1 MVKSHC
7 MLSFFGTEQFAPK
20 MPLHVERKW
29 NNFWL
34 NYSFKEVLS
43 CIFKVKCVAR
53 RDLLETWI
61 VHPMP
66 FKKHCARQTAAGKT
80 VLLWLLWSSL
90 WTKIGVR
97 GDLSLLISALLS
109 NYDTMLTM
117 QGFIALQ
124 HEFSAE
130 TKAANC
136 KNPISIV
143 LFFSKSLW
151 ISWIHLRSK
160 GAWNIILCLSNLVTH
175 SAIANDT
182 SLGSI
187 SMFLVQKKQ

>member
-20 MPLHVERKW
+20 MPLHVERKG
-29 NNFWL
+29 NYFWL

-43 CIFKVKCVAR
+43 CIFSVKCVAR

-61 VHPMP
+61 FHPMP
-66 FKKHCARQTAAGKT
+66 FKK

-160 GAWNIILCLSNLVTH
+160 GAWNIILCLSNFVSH

-187 SMFLVQKKQ
+187 SIFLVQKTQ